1 MASRS
6 LLAITTSL
14 LTAGIMA
21 LSIPASAE
29 TLLTKAT
36 VQRLRNKVE
45 IHLKQKQLLRQAQK
59 ADVMTPG
66 DALRTFQKAMAELR
80 FNDNSLARIG
90 EQAVFYFEPN
100 TRNFQLDSG
109 TVLLLIQPGQGKT
122 RIRTPN
128 AAAGIRG
135 SALFVRY
142 LPDTQVTMV
151 GALTNS
157 DIEIS
162 NKDGVTVILK
172 AGQIGYVYQDRIG
185 VYNFDQKQFQET
197 SPFFKEIDW
206 NEAPIAVKEEID
218 AALTGQQTFTGKYD
232 DTPLWTKLAENRST
246 PPQQNFAT
254 ADRIDAQQFP
264 TGRVPVVISN
274 PPGNQP
280 QQPSQIGAQPE
291 VRPDPQPIARPEPQ
305 PITQPVT
312 RPEPT
317 VPTTPSTRPE
327 PITTPSAPVAP
338 PVASTT
344 PNTTQPAVPSQPI
357 QSTPPTSQTPSAT
370 TPPTRPAPSITPPTT
385 TTPVST
391 TPTVTPPTTT
401 PVNNT
406 PTVTPPTT
414 TTPVSVTPP
423 TTTTPVSTAPVTPP
437 TTTTPV
443 TPTTP
448 TRAEPVVTPTPAAIT
463 PPVQPTPTVTPSVT
477 PVVNSAPVTTAPPQ
491 TTPAV
496 TTPVA
501 TPAVPQT
508 PASVS
513 TTPATSPLD
522 LPSVQPA
529 ASTATTT
536 PAATT
541 TTTTTTTPTRAT
553 P

>member
-6 LLAITTSL
+6 LLALASSL
-14 LTAGIMA
+14 LSAGIVV
-21 LSIPASAE
+21 LSLPASAE

-45 IHLKQKQLLRQAQK
+45 LHLKQKQLPRQAQK
-59 ADVMTPG
+59 ADTMTPG

-90 EQAVFYFEPN
+90 EQAVFYFESN

-162 NKDGVTVILK
+162 NKDGTTVTLK

-185 VYNFDQKQFQET
+185 VYNFDQRQFQET

-206 NEAPIAVKEEID
+206 NEAPVAVKEEIE
-218 AALTGQQTFTGKYD
+218 AALSGQQTFTGKYD
-232 DTPLWTKLAENRST
+232 DTPVWTKLAENRSV

-254 ADRIDAQQFP
+254 ADRVEATQFP
-264 TGRVPVVISN
+264 AGRAPTVVTIPST
-274 PPGNQP
+274 PGQP
-280 QQPSQIGAQPE
+280 QQPQQIGSQPE
-291 VRPDPQPIARPEPQ
+291 PPREVRPEPQ
-305 PITQPVT
+305 PIT

-317 VPTTPSTRPE
+317 VPTTPSARPE
-327 PITTPSAPVAP
+327 PITTPSTPVAP

-344 PNTTQPAVPSQPI
+344 PRTNQPAVPSQPI
-357 QSTPPTSQTPSAT
+357 QSTPPTSQTPSAVS
-370 TPPTRPAPSITPPTT
+370 PPTRPVPSAPSPATPTS
-385 TTPVST
+385 VST
-391 TPTVTPPTTT
+391 APTVTPPTTT
-401 PVNNT
+401 PVNNM
-406 PTVTPPTT
+406 PTVTPPTTTPPVSTTPPTT
-414 TTPVSVTPP
+414 TTPVSATPATPP
-423 TTTTPVSTAPVTPP
+423 VTSTPA
-437 TTTTPV
+437 

-448 TRAEPVVTPTPAAIT
+448 TRTEPVVTPTPASIT
-463 PPVQPTPTVTPSVT
+463 PPVQSPPTVTPSVT
-477 PVVNSAPVTTAPPQ
+477 PVVNSSPVTASPQ
-491 TTPAV
+491 TTPAA

-501 TPAVPQT
+501 TSAATQT
-508 PASVS
+508 PAAVS

-529 ASTATTT
+529 VS
-536 PAATT
+536 
-541 TTTTTTTPTRAT
+541 TTTTTPSTTTTTSTRAT